1 MFFHAKKDELKPNY
15 FLNDKLESKST
26 FNKDFD
32 AHMQEVILLKKE
44 SPIIFSVRSTGNNFK
59 FISRSELCE
68 NDSYKDYEKIYI
80 EHVLG
85 ANLEEGDFMPSGV
98 YFIKTM
104 KLKLCR

>member
-1 MFFHAKKDELKPNY
+1 MLFHAKKDELKPNY

-44 SPIIFSVRSTGNNFK
+44 SPIIFSVRSTGNNLK
-59 FISRSELCE
+59 FIFRRELCE
-68 NDSYKDYEKIYI
+68 NDSYKGYEKYI
-80 EHVLG
+80 EYVLG
-85 ANLEEGDFMPSGV
+85 ANLQEGDFMPLGV
-98 YFIKTM
+98 YVINTM